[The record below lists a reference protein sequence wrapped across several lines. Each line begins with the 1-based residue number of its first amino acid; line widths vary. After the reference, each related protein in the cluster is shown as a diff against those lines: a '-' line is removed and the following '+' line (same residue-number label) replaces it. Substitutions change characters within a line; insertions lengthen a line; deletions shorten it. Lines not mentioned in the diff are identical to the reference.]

1 MANFLNTSRFEETS
15 HSVIKVSDPVP
26 ELTLSSSIDLS
37 EGEVFVS
44 EDFHI
49 RTTVTVS
56 LRLPLRFLLG

>member
-44 EDFHI
+44 EDFYI